1 MSKGSS
7 PRPYS
12 VDHKKFS
19 DNWDQIFK
27 KDKKPALKR
36 DRDDEKA
43 LKRDEK
49 KS

>member
-1 MSKGSS
+1 MGKGSA

-27 KDKKPALKR
+27 KDRKPDLKR
-36 DRDDEKA
+36 ARDDEKL
-43 LKRDEK
+43 LKREEK